1 MCQYIRQ
8 LPQRHRITLDEA
20 VHDGGQRQFNV
31 LGRLDTRGGLRNGFQ
46 KASETA
52 VRAFMPEN
60 DGETQS
66 GIFAEFGQI
75 PRQNEFVLA
84 GKEEMLNRLVRR
96 V

>member
-1 MCQYIRQ
+1 
-8 LPQRHRITLDEA
+8 
-20 VHDGGQRQFNV
+20 
-31 LGRLDTRGGLRNGFQ
+31 
-46 KASETA
+46 
-52 VRAFMPEN
+52 MPEN